1 MTRLYLPLALVL
13 LASLGAAEAPA
24 QGMDTNVRCLLVSN
38 AFANAAKDAK
48 AKEVANAA
56 KLFYGGRVSTL
67 PGPQLQASLV
77 AQQKQLTPANVGTTM
92 TACAQNMDRALKT
105 IQAAGQRIQQ
115 SRR

>member
-1 MTRLYLPLALVL
+1 MKRSYFSFAFAL
-13 LASLGAAEAPA
+13 LASVGAAEASA
-24 QGMDTNVRCLLVSN
+24 QGMDMNVRCLLVSN

-67 PGPQLQASLV
+67 PGAQLQASLL
-77 AQQKQLTPANVGTTM
+77 AQQKQISPANVGTTM